1 MNFTDSDFAVLG
13 FLLLKP
19 MTGYELKAMMDAT
32 VGHFNRPSYGGIYP
46 GLKKLARAGC
56 VAMTQTTA
64 GGRIRKTYRPLAAGK
79 KTFRAWLKAPV
90 DITRGPGPLLTK
102 VFFLGLGG
110 RADARAFS
118 RGVRRLARERVKW
131 LRQVAEEFRDRA
143 DAYQA
148 STCRFGIE
156 YYTFLEKWFKRWEA
170 GI

>member
-1 MNFTDSDFAVLG
+1 MKFAEGDFAVLG

-46 GLKKLARAGC
+46 SLKKLARAGC
-56 VAMTQTTA
+56 VEMTRTTA
-64 GGRIRKTYRPLAAGK
+64 GGKIRKTYRPLPAGK
-79 KTFRAWLKAPV
+79 NAFRTWLKGPV
-90 DITRGPGPLLTK
+90 DITRGPGPLLTR

-118 RGVRRLARERVKW
+118 QEVRRSAHGRVKW
-131 LRQVAEEFRDRA
+131 LRRVAEEFRGRA
-143 DAYQA
+143 DAFQA
-148 STCRFGIE
+148 STCRFGMD
-156 YYTFLEKWFKRWEA
+156 YYHFLEKWFTRWEA